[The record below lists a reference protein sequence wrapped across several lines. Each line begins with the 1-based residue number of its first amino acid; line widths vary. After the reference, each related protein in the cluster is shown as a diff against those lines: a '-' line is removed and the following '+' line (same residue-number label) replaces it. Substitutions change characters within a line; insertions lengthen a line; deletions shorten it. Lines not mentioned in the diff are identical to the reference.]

1 MNLIGFPEKEP
12 DFFVR
17 YQVYIIRLSYE
28 KQDKLSSQEKTRTLN
43 NPNRC
48 AGSSTVFNL
57 DF

>member
-28 KQDKLSSQEKTRTLN
+28 KQDKLSSQKN
-43 NPNRC
+43 KNPQQPKPMRRI
-48 AGSSTVFNL
+48 FNG
-57 DF
+57 FQS